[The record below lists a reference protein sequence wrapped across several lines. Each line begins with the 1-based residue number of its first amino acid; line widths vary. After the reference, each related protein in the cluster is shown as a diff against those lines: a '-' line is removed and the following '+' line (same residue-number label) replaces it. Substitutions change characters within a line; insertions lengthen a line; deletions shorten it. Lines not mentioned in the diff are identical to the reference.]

1 MATYRIGIGS
11 FNLKDGAVGLG
22 TESSGLGNLK
32 VEGTFKTTDLDITTG
47 IATFTRYAGFAA
59 DDLNINRDTSLTGEH
74 STQGDIV
81 VGLNSTFTVST
92 GATVTVGTVESVSIG
107 THFSPP
113 IGGMEDRPEA
123 PVEGTVRFN
132 EDLNTL
138 EFYNGVDWRQFTVSG
153 NNNTSNR
160 GVFTGGYQASTATGR
175 MEAINISSSGNT
187 TYFGELVYTVRDCGA
202 MGNRIRGLVEGT
214 TNTNQIQYWTF
225 ATESNG
231 LDFGDLTETKGT
243 YNGSLASST
252 RGVWA
257 GGWGGGSTKDTI
269 EYVEIMTLGN
279 GIDFGNLS
287 VGARSGMAGC
297 SNGTRGLFMG
307 GHDGTFVEEIEQIT
321 ISSKGNTIDFGKMS
335 GGLQNLMCAGNTV
348 RAIHGGGIDNDGTA
362 SNILEYITI
371 ASSGNATEFGDLITN
386 RHQGYGVANQTRAV
400 FASGSAPNHANLTDL
415 MEYVNISSLGN
426 GVDFGGTTT
435 MKCDKA
441 SAASNCH
448 GGLGGY

>member
-1 MATYRIGIGS
+1 MAKVRIGFSTQFELENELVGIGTD
-11 FNLKDGAVGLG
+11 NPTNTLQA
-22 TESSGLGNLK
+22 LGNIRSSDAK
-32 VEGTFKTTDLDITTG
+32 AIGVS
-47 IATFTRYAGFAA
+47 TFTTFDGFVDTKASISGAGGAKSGS
-59 DDLNINRDTSLTGEH
+59 TSGEIIIE
-74 STQGDIV
+74 GEV
-81 VGLNSTFTVST
+81 TVST
-92 GATVTVGTVESVSIG
+92 GTTFTSGPENLTVTDNFTLTGISD
-107 THFSPP
+107 
-113 IGGMEDRPEA
+113 DRPTA
-123 PVEGTVRFN
+123 GTMRFN
-132 EDLNTL
+132 EDLASL
-138 EFYNGVDWRQFTVSG
+138 EFYTGSEWRAVNSIVDMG
-153 NNNTSNR
+153 NAGR
-160 GVFTGGYQASTATGR
+160 GVFTGGYQATSATGR

-202 MGNRIRGLVEGT
+202 MGNKIRGLVEGT

-231 LDFGDLTETKGT
+231 QDFGDLTETKGT

-279 GIDFGNLS
+279 AIDFGNLT

-321 ISSKGNTIDFGKMS
+321 ISSKGNTTDFGKMS

-348 RAIHGGGIDNDGTA
+348 RAIHGGGIDNDGSA
-362 SNILEYITI
+362 SSILEYITI

-400 FASGSAPNHANLTDL
+400 FASGSAPNHSNLTDL
-415 MEYVNISSLGN
+415 IEYVNISSLGN

-448 GGLGGY
+448 GGLGGF

>member
-1 MATYRIGIGS
+1 MAKVRIGFSTQFELENELVGIGTD
-11 FNLKDGAVGLG
+11 NPTNTLQA
-22 TESSGLGNLK
+22 LGNIRSSDAK
-32 VEGTFKTTDLDITTG
+32 AIGVS
-47 IATFTRYAGFAA
+47 TFTTFDGFVDTKASISGAGGAKSGS
-59 DDLNINRDTSLTGEH
+59 TSGEIIIE
-74 STQGDIV
+74 GEV
-81 VGLNSTFTVST
+81 TVST
-92 GATVTVGTVESVSIG
+92 GTTFTSGPENLTVTDNFTLTGISD
-107 THFSPP
+107 
-113 IGGMEDRPEA
+113 DRPTA
-123 PVEGTVRFN
+123 GTMRFN
-132 EDLNTL
+132 EDLASL
-138 EFYNGVDWRQFTVSG
+138 EFYTGSEWRAVNSIVDMG
-153 NNNTSNR
+153 NAGR
-160 GVFTGGYQASTATGR
+160 GVFTGGYQATSATGR

-202 MGNRIRGLVEGT
+202 MGNKIRGLVEGT

-231 LDFGDLTETKGT
+231 QDFGDLTETKGT

-279 GIDFGNLS
+279 AIDFGNLT

-321 ISSKGNTIDFGKMS
+321 ISSKGNTTDFGKMS

-348 RAIHGGGIDNDGTA
+348 RAIHGGGIDNDGSA
-362 SNILEYITI
+362 SSILEYITI
-371 ASSGNATEFGDLITN
+371 ASTGNATEFGDLITN

-400 FASGSAPNHANLTDL
+400 FASGSAPNHSNLTDL
-415 MEYVNISSLGN
+415 IEYVNISSLGN

-448 GGLGGY
+448 GGLGGF

>member
-1 MATYRIGIGS
+1 MAKVRIGFGS
-11 FNLKDGAVGLG
+11 DFVVQNESVGIKTDTPGANLHVFGDIKSTSASTAGVSTFTSYTGFVDKTHKLETPTIDLNSQQHSLSGEIIIEGDVTVSSGTTVTSGPENLTVTDDFTLPMGG
-22 TESSGLGNLK
+22 TESREKNPTA
-32 VEGTFKTTDLDITTG
+32 GT
-47 IATFTRYAGFAA
+47 
-59 DDLNINRDTSLTGEH
+59 
-74 STQGDIV
+74 
-81 VGLNSTFTVST
+81 
-92 GATVTVGTVESVSIG
+92 
-107 THFSPP
+107 
-113 IGGMEDRPEA
+113 M
-123 PVEGTVRFN
+123 RFN
-132 EDLNTL
+132 EDLASL
-138 EFYNGVDWRQFTVSG
+138 EFYTGSEWRAVNSIVDMG
-153 NNNTSNR
+153 NAGR
-160 GVFTGGYQASTATGR
+160 GVFTGGYQATSATGR

-202 MGNRIRGLVEGT
+202 MGNKIRGLVEGT

-231 LDFGDLTETKGT
+231 QDFGDLTETKGT

-279 GIDFGNLS
+279 AIDFGNLT

-321 ISSKGNTIDFGKMS
+321 ISSKGNTTDFGKMS

-348 RAIHGGGIDNDGTA
+348 RAIHGGGIDNDGSA
-362 SNILEYITI
+362 SSILEYITI

-400 FASGSAPNHANLTDL
+400 FASGSAPNHSNLTDL
-415 MEYVNISSLGN
+415 IEYVNISSLGN

-448 GGLGGY
+448 GGLGGF